1 VPNTSETIGI
11 TANTRAIALRPF
23 GKMSFDLLFGSTNI
37 KRKDKKNTHKL
48 PARKRLLIDTV
59 IAVGGTFGA
68 SNKDN
73 EPITHMSVIGAK
85 NIPSGIVTHRGKG
98 FGSNS

>member
-1 VPNTSETIGI
+1 
-11 TANTRAIALRPF
+11 
-23 GKMSFDLLFGSTNI
+23 MSFDLLFGFTNI
-37 KRKDKKNTHKL
+37 KRRDKKNAHKL
-48 PARKRLLIDTV
+48 PARKSLLIDTV

-73 EPITHMSVIGAK
+73 EPITHMKVIGVK
-85 NIPSGIVTHRGKG
+85 NIPSEIVTHRGKG